1 MFQVFQEMRLASTEV
16 SRHKHPRRCAWPVL
30 GVRRSL
36 QHINETLFGSRLV
49 AAEFAHGLPVRN
61 AVAQSLHRQPGG
73 EIAERV
79 GHHSRCLSTKAARG
93 RRRD

>member
-49 AAEFAHGLPVRN
+49 QPSSRTASLFGTPLRKASTASRAVR
-61 AVAQSLHRQPGG
+61 
-73 EIAERV
+73 
-79 GHHSRCLSTKAARG
+79 
-93 RRRD
+93 